1 MATRV
6 VGNFVGNG
14 LLLIGKFHQCSGEGT
29 HSCFGECSLL
39 LEGTYSWCIYN
50 RYIHR
55 ICLNDNGKLLPT
67 TFVPTAK
74 TVKWHLMWSLTLFK
88 GAVSV
93 CLILYHWA
101 ISAAISY
108 RARLSTPIYILDTRK
123 LFCRNFHQI
132 SGPNSMFLLACH
144 LRTFMHDP
152 TILMKYSYVI
162 QSKLILSQNLLL
174 SKILCGWHRLPSA
187 MDKK

>member
-1 MATRV
+1 MNTRV

-67 TFVPTAK
+67 TFVPKAK
-74 TVKWHLMWSLTLFK
+74 TVKWHLIWSLTLFLRCRLC
-88 GAVSV
+88 VFNS
-93 CLILYHWA
+93 LSL
-101 ISAAISY
+101 SY
-108 RARLSTPIYILDTRK
+108 QRRYLLSSPPIYAHLYSWHTK
-123 LFCRNFHQI
+123 VVLSEFSSI
-132 SGPNSMFLLACH
+132 SGPNSMFFIGWCKHFTWRMRISLK
-144 LRTFMHDP
+144 RYVSSP
-152 TILMKYSYVI
+152 YPRSVGILIK
-162 QSKLILSQNLLL
+162 N
-174 SKILCGWHRLPSA
+174 WRRNPSC
-187 MDKK
+187 K